1 MEIILYRKIYGFF
14 FFRKKLI
21 SSDIPLEESKF
32 LLEIFV
38 GIV

>member
-1 MEIILYRKIYGFF
+1 MEIILYRKIYDF

-21 SSDIPLEESKF
+21 SSNIPLEESKF
-32 LLEIFV
+32 LLEIFF